1 MASDSQRTTMD
12 GLIRRSLA
20 QKADAAENCPGPE
33 TLAAYYERSLD
44 AQERAN
50 CDTHVSQCAACR
62 EQLAL
67 MERAAEEPRPAA
79 AADARHGWLWDWR
92 WLATAAAALLALT
105 VWGVRRAEMTRMG
118 SRPAN
123 EPLVA
128 MSQPEQGAAQAAA
141 PAEQE
146 AEKAPAREG
155 APQAKLAAPE
165 PVKPPALKA
174 PAAAQTEAPEIQQ
187 QLQAP
192 KADRPLNGRNFAE
205 LRELAPLKKSADQKT
220 EQANTEPGAASDQA
234 ASGSA
239 PNGAGARAY
248 APAPAA
254 AAPAAAASGVAG
266 ASNPVA
272 VANAVEANANKLSAG
287 DAGARAKQAA
297 RMQAVAPVLGGAVAQ
312 IGGQRA
318 VSTIIP
324 TPDPKIMWR
333 IVGKNFVERTEN
345 RGASWQGQEPAGD
358 VQLTAGS
365 APSSKVCWL
374 VGRSGEIL
382 VTKDAK
388 HWRTVPPPVPADFAA
403 VQAKSA
409 SSAMVITAEGMKFAT
424 TNDGKKWVPAK
435 R

>member
-1 MASDSQRTTMD
+1 MASDSQRAAMD

-20 QKADAAENCPGPE
+20 QKAGAAENCLGPA

-44 AQERAN
+44 AQEMAS
-50 CDTHVSQCAACR
+50 CDAHVSQCAACR
-62 EQLAL
+62 ELLAL
-67 MERAAEEPRPAA
+67 MARAEEEPRPAA
-79 AADARHGWLWDWR
+79 GARHGWLWDWR
-92 WLATAAAALLALT
+92 WLATAAAAMLVLT
-105 VWGVRRAEMTRMG
+105 VWGVRRTETTRMG

-128 MSQPEQGAAQAAA
+128 MSHPEQAPETRAAA
-141 PAEQE
+141 PSAQE
-146 AEKAPAREG
+146 AGKAPAREA
-155 APQAKLAAPE
+155 APQARLAAPE
-165 PVKPPALKA
+165 PVRPPALKA
-174 PAAAQTEAPEIQQ
+174 PAAAQTEPPEIQQ

-192 KADRPLNGRNFAE
+192 QANGAAEPPVNGRNFTE

-220 EQANTEPGAASDQA
+220 EQASPEPGAASDQA
-234 ASGSA
+234 ASVTAS
-239 PNGAGARAY
+239 NGASARAY
-248 APAPAA
+248 
-254 AAPAAAASGVAG
+254 APAAAASGAASASNEPLVAG
-266 ASNPVA
+266 ADA
-272 VANAVEANANKLSAG
+272 ANANKLSAG
-287 DAGARAKQAA
+287 NAGEQAKQAA
-297 RMQAVAPVLGGAVAQ
+297 RMRAVAPALGGAVAQ
-312 IGGQRA
+312 IARQRA
-318 VSTIIP
+318 GSTIIP
-324 TPDPKIMWR
+324 TPDPKVMWR

-365 APSSKVCWL
+365 APSAKVCWL

>member
-20 QKADAAENCPGPE
+20 QKAGAAENCPGPE

-44 AQERAN
+44 AQERAS
-50 CDTHVSQCAACR
+50 CETHVSECARCR

-67 MERAAEEPRPAA
+67 MARAEEEPQAA
-79 AADARHGWLWDWR
+79 TTRHAWLWDWR
-92 WLATAAAALLALT
+92 WLATAAAAMLVLT
-105 VWGVRRAEMTRMG
+105 VWGVRRAETTRMS

-128 MSQPEQGAAQAAA
+128 MSQPEQGPAAQAAVPSA
-141 PAEQE
+141 QE
-146 AEKAPAREG
+146 AEKAPAREA
-155 APQAKLAAPE
+155 APQTRVAAPE

-174 PAAAQTEAPEIQQ
+174 QAAPQAEAPEIQQ
-187 QLQAP
+187 QLQTP
-192 KADRPLNGRNFAE
+192 RQERPLNGRNFAE

-220 EQANTEPGAASDQA
+220 EQANTEPSAASDQA
-234 ASGSA
+234 ASVTA

-248 APAPAA
+248 ASAPAPAA
-254 AAPAAAASGVAG
+254 SGAAG
-266 ASNPVA
+266 ASNEPLVA
-272 VANAVEANANKLSAG
+272 GAEAANANKLSAG
-287 DAGARAKQAA
+287 DAGAQAKQAA

-324 TPDPKIMWR
+324 TPDPKVMWR

-374 VGRSGEIL
+374 VGRSGVIL

-388 HWRTVPPPVPADFAA
+388 HWRIVPPPVPADFAA